1 MELKTTVRFTNPYC
15 SIDTTVCYTEITVR
29 EIKYGSHSDTEYYSI
44 SYKHRFVSEPYYKT
58 NEKLIDDESPPV
70 VYPHPF
76 ANDCNDKALHEMKD
90 GNIIVK
96 NDLTGQLVRFL
107 LMPDEE
113 LAKYIGKT
121 CPSDYRRTLVHD
133 IAKKWD

>member
-1 MELKTTVRFTNPYC
+1 
-15 SIDTTVCYTEITVR
+15 
-29 EIKYGSHSDTEYYSI
+29 
-44 SYKHRFVSEPYYKT
+44 
-58 NEKLIDDESPPV
+58 
-70 VYPHPF
+70 
-76 ANDCNDKALHEMKD
+76 MKD

-96 NDLTGQLVRFL
+96 NDLTRQLVRFL